1 MSADHSTAV
10 SPAPQPA
17 PSYLPGLTLA
27 IAAVTFIRVWQFF
40 SRLPIAAAFQYD
52 YEEGNI
58 LNALLRITQGATP
71 YPDPHA
77 LPNIINPYG
86 PAAYYLLVIPVKA
99 FGVGFVYPRA
109 MILGC
114 TILIAAL
121 IGVELH
127 RATRSLPVAVTLAA
141 VLLSIPNIESWAWL

>member
-40 SRLPIAAAFQYD
+40 STLPIRAPFQYD

-71 YPDPHA
+71 YPDPRS
-77 LPNIINPYG
+77 LPNVINPYG
-86 PAAYYLLVIPVKA
+86 PVAYYLLVLPVKA
-99 FGVGFVYPRA
+99 FGLAFVYPRA

-114 TILIAAL
+114 TILI
-121 IGVELH
+121 G
-127 RATRSLPVAVTLAA
+127 
-141 VLLSIPNIESWAWL
+141 

>member
-1 MSADHSTAV
+1 MSNDRRLVTAV
-10 SPAPQPA
+10 PLIP
-17 PSYLPGLTLA
+17 L
-27 IAAVTFIRVWQFF
+27 AAVALWRIFHFF
-40 SRLPIAAAFQYD
+40 STLPIRAPFQYD

-58 LNALLRITQGATP
+58 LNALVRITQGATP

-77 LPNIINPYG
+77 LPNVINPYG
-86 PAAYYLLVIPVKA
+86 PVAYYLLVIPVKA
-99 FGVGFVYPRA
+99 FGLGFVYPRA

-127 RATRSLPVAVTLAA
+127 RITRSLPVAFTLAA
-141 VLLSIPNIESWAWL
+141 VLLSIPNIESWA